1 MFIKWYSTFH
11 SRYSMTSKTKIS
23 SQGRTVIPVE
33 IREKLGIREGEEVEW
48 ALEGGVIT
56 VKLVREVKTPDEIM
70 EHLKNHLVEIRVVP
84 SKVVP
89 VDLKK
94 RMMDKWVRR
103 KLGLTP

>member
-1 MFIKWYSTFH
+1 MSA
-11 SRYSMTSKTKIS
+11 KTKVS

-48 ALEGGVIT
+48 VLEGEVI
-56 VKLVREVKTPDEIM
+56 LVRPVREEKSPDEIM
-70 EHLKNHLVEIRVVP
+70 EYLKNHLVEIKATR

-89 VDLKK
+89 SNLKR
-94 RMMDKWVRR
+94 RMMDEWARR

>member
-1 MFIKWYSTFH
+1 
-11 SRYSMTSKTKIS
+11 MTSKTKIS

-48 ALEGGVIT
+48 ALEGEVIM
-56 VKLVREVKTPDEIM
+56 VKLVREEKTPDEIM
-70 EHLKNHLVEIRVVP
+70 EYLKNHLVEIRGFP

-89 VDLKK
+89 IDMK
-94 RMMDKWVRR
+94 RWIFDEWVRR